1 MTTETNYGR
10 KIKKFMHEKQKKSCF
25 RRNMNK
31 KNFYDS
37 RSDFAFLKCW
47 RLCWWQKTQTKIRFH
62 PDKKHRREKKPA
74 KRNRE
79 RKKISDQKRVEKEI
93 TKER

>member
-62 PDKKHRREKKPA
+62 PDKNKEEKK
-74 KRNRE
+74 KQLKETERE
-79 RKKISDQKRVEKEI
+79 RKYQKRVKKEI